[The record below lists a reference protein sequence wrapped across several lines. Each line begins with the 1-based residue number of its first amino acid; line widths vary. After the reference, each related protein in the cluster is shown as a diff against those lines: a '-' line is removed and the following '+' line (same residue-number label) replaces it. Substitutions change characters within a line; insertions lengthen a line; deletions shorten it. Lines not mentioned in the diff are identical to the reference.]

1 MKFHL
6 SAEQDALQDTVTG
19 TAQRACPPERRR
31 ALLEAETDFDETVWR
46 SLAEIGI
53 GGLMVPEAH
62 GGAGLGLE
70 DAALVFEALGQSATP
85 GAFAGHVLAGWAIA
99 QCDDRALKSR
109 WLEKLAAGEAIGAVA
124 LDGGAPED
132 WRLNVSNGRLS
143 GEIALAPGVDKADVI
158 VVGVA
163 GGLAV
168 VETGSHVEAHAVSGS
183 DLTRRLWRLTFSD
196 APATQIGG
204 EALARRLV
212 DAALVLLAADA
223 LGGAEQCLSMAVDY
237 AKQREQFGVVI
248 GQFQALKHQL
258 ANMALEVEPARAL
271 VWYAAYAWDL
281 QLPDSPRVAAHAK
294 AHLADRFV
302 SVARMAVQA
311 HGGIGYT
318 WDYDLHIWFRRSL
331 FDRAFLGAPSLHRAR
346 VAAMAG
352 W

>member
-6 SAEQDALQDTVTG
+6 SPEQEALQDSIQR

-31 ALLEAETDFDETVWR
+31 ALLDADTDFDRPVWDE
-46 SLAEIGI
+46 LMAIGL
-53 GGLMVPEAH
+53 GGLLIPDEH
-62 GGAGLGLE
+62 GGSGLGLE
-70 DAALVFEALGQSATP
+70 EAALAFETLGQQATP
-85 GAFAGHVLAGWAIA
+85 GPFMGHVLAGWALA
-99 QCDDRALKSR
+99 QSEDEALKSK
-109 WLEKLAAGEAIGAVA
+109 WLARLAGGDAVA
-124 LDGGAPED
+124 ALALKGWMPED
-132 WRLNVSNGRLS
+132 WRLELEDGRIS
-143 GEIALAPGVDKADVI
+143 GQIDLVPGADQADVF

-168 VETGSHVEAHAVSGS
+168 VEKGAEVAVEPVNGS
-183 DLTRRLWRLTFSD
+183 DLTRRLWRVTLNS
-196 APATQIGG
+196 APA
-204 EALARRLV
+204 ALISSHTLGQRLA
-212 DAALVLLAADA
+212 DAALVLLAASA
-223 LGGAEQCLSMAVDY
+223 LGGAEQCLTLSVDY

-248 GQFQALKHQL
+248 GQFQGLKHQL

-281 QLPDSPRVAAHAK
+281 ALPDASRVAAHAK

-318 WDYDLHIWFRRSL
+318 WDYDLQIWFRRSL
-331 FDRAFLGAPSLHRAR
+331 FDRAYMGAPSVHRAR
-346 VAAMAG
+346 AAEMAG

>member
-6 SAEQDALQDTVTG
+6 SPEQEALQDTVLK
-19 TAQRACPPERRR
+19 TALRACPPERRR
-31 ALLEAETDFDETVWR
+31 GLLEAESDFDQPTWTALMEAG
-46 SLAEIGI
+46 L
-53 GGLMVPEAH
+53 GGLLMAEEH

-70 DAALVFEALGQSATP
+70 EAALAFEALGQAATP
-85 GAFAGHVLAGWAIA
+85 GAYMGQVLCGWAVS
-99 QCDDRALKSR
+99 QCDDAALKTRWASR
-109 WLEKLAAGEAIGAVA
+109 LAAGEAVAALA
-124 LDGGAPED
+124 LDGGAADD
-132 WRLNVSNGRLS
+132 WKLEARNGRLS
-143 GEIALAPGVDKADVI
+143 GAVRFVPGADRADVF
-158 VVGVA
+158 VVGVRGRIALVEKGA
-163 GGLAV
+163 G
-168 VETGSHVEAHAVSGS
+168 VEVAGVDGS
-183 DLTRRLWRLTFSD
+183 DLTRRLWTVTFTD
-196 APATQIGG
+196 VPAVMIGDG
-204 EALARRLV
+204 NVGRRLA
-212 DAALVLLAADA
+212 DAALVLLAAGA
-223 LGGAEQCLSMAVDY
+223 LGGAEQCLTMAVEY

-281 QLPDSPRVAAHAK
+281 DLPDSARVAAHAK

-318 WDYDLHIWFRRSL
+318 WDYDLQIWFRRSL
-331 FDRAFLGAPSLHRAR
+331 YDRAFLGAPSLHRER